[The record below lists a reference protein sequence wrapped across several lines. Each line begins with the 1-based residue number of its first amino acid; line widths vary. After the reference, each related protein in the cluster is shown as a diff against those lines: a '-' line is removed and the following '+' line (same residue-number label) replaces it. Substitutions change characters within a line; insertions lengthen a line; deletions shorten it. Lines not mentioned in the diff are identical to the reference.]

1 MKRMK
6 QTMTQRVFLAA
17 LLACGSAA
25 AAPQS
30 PQQPQSSP
38 MPPTAVS
45 STTTPLPG
53 SPATSFVFRDTPI
66 AELFEMISRHERVNI
81 MLGKGVTG
89 NVAVSLY
96 DMTPRQAI
104 YAIAEAGG
112 YQVVQRDNGYMIVS
126 PGDTAGSA
134 AVPMDRMEVR
144 ALKVLY
150 SEPQLVADILAKH
163 VGRGGKVTVLPS
175 RRMVVVEDTPE
186 GMKRIVALL
195 REIDTQ
201 PQQIMIEAKILEI
214 TLDRNENFGIEWNKV
229 FSGDGVNR
237 IGTSRLVERTTP
249 GLVFNFVNRNVD
261 VFLNA
266 LDNKGRVRTL
276 ATPKLLTLENQ
287 EATTNIGDKLGY
299 RVTTTINNVTSES
312 IQFLETGVILRV
324 TPSVDTDGR
333 IALRV
338 RPEVSTG
345 SLLGGIPSK
354 KTTEVNTQLVAEN
367 GQSILIGG
375 LIKSS
380 AGQRRAGVPLLG
392 DVPVLGS
399 LFSSSEWT
407 GSSTETIVV
416 ITPRIVPTR
425 AAGPDAQVIER
436 VERNGQEI
444 QLGVEKS
451 AAALDRP

>member
-1 MKRMK
+1 MK
-6 QTMTQRVFLAA
+6 QNMLKLALTGS
-17 LLACGSAA
+17 LLGAFGAGAAPQA
-25 AAPQS
+25 AAPA
-30 PQQPQSSP
+30 QQPA
-38 MPPTAVS
+38 TAVS
-45 STTTPLPG
+45 SGTAKTAPG
-53 SPATSFVFRDTPI
+53 SATSFVFRDTPI

-112 YQVVQRDNGYMIVS
+112 YQVLTRENGYVIVN
-126 PGDTAGSA
+126 PAQAGTADV
-134 AVPMDRMEVR
+134 VPAGQMEVR

-150 SEPQLVADILAKH
+150 SEPQPVAEILSKH
-163 VGRGGKVTVLPS
+163 VGRGGKVTVLPA

-214 TLDRNENFGIEWNKV
+214 TLDENENFGIEWNKV

-237 IGTSRLVERTTP
+237 IGTSRLLERSTP
-249 GLVFNFVNRNVD
+249 GLVFNFVNSNID
-261 VFLNA
+261 LFLNA
-266 LDNKGRVRTL
+266 LNNKGRVRTL

-299 RVTTTINNVTSES
+299 RVTTTINNVTSET

-338 RPEVSTG
+338 RPEVSSGT
-345 SLLGGIPSK
+345 LLGGIPSK

-375 LIKSS
+375 LIKSTS
-380 AGQRRAGVPLLG
+380 GQRRIGVPLLG
-392 DVPVLGS
+392 DVPGLGK
-399 LFSSSEWT
+399 LFSNNEHT
-407 GSSTETIVV
+407 GSSTETIVL

-425 AAGPDAQVIER
+425 ASGPDAQVIER
-436 VERNGQEI
+436 VERTEGELNTKFKGPATLE
-444 QLGVEKS
+444 
-451 AAALDRP
+451 

>member
-1 MKRMK
+1 MK
-6 QTMTQRVFLAA
+6 QNLMKQLILAA
-17 LLACGSAA
+17 CLGAAFDAGAARQA
-25 AAPQS
+25 AAPGAV
-30 PQQPQSSP
+30 QPA
-38 MPPTAVS
+38 TAVS
-45 STTTPLPG
+45 STVPP
-53 SPATSFVFRDTPI
+53 PAGAPTSFVFRDTPI

-112 YQVVQRDNGYMIVS
+112 YQVIARDNGYVIVN
-126 PGDTAGSA
+126 PAQAAGSE
-134 AVPMDRMEVR
+134 AVPSGQMEVR

-150 SEPQLVADILAKH
+150 SEPQLVADILSKY
-163 VGRGGKVTVLPS
+163 VGRGGKVTVLPA

-186 GMKRIVALL
+186 GMGRIVALL

-214 TLDRNENFGIEWNKV
+214 TLDQNENFGIEWNKV

-237 IGTSRLVERTTP
+237 IGTSGLVPRNTP
-249 GLVFNFVNRNVD
+249 GLVFNFVNNNVD
-261 VFLNA
+261 LYLNA
-266 LDNKGRVRTL
+266 LSNKGRVRTL

-287 EATTNIGDKLGY
+287 EASTNIGDKLGY

-324 TPSVDTDGR
+324 TPSVDSDGR

-338 RPEVSTG
+338 RPEVSSG

-380 AGQRRAGVPLLG
+380 AGLRRTGVPLLG
-392 DVPVLGS
+392 DLPVLGK
-399 LFSSSEWT
+399 LFSNNETT
-407 GSSTETIVV
+407 GSSTETIVL

-425 AAGPDAQVIER
+425 PVGADAQLIER
-436 VERNGQEI
+436 VQQTEGELQT
-444 QLGVEKS
+444 QLKGS
-451 AAALDRP
+451 ATLH

>member
-1 MKRMK
+1 MKHNLIHV
-6 QTMTQRVFLAA
+6 TVTAA
-17 LLACGSAA
+17 LLAATLNAA
-25 AAPQS
+25 AKPQAAPA
-30 PQQPQSSP
+30 QPA
-38 MPPTAVS
+38 TAVS
-45 STTTPLPG
+45 STTAPTAGAP
-53 SPATSFVFRDTPI
+53 TSFVFRDTPI

-112 YQVVQRDNGYMIVS
+112 YQVVPRDNGYMIVN
-126 PGDTAGSA
+126 PADSA
-134 AVPMDRMEVR
+134 APAPVASGQLEVK

-150 SEPQLVADILAKH
+150 SEPQLVADILGKH
-163 VGRGGKVTVLPS
+163 VGRGGKVTVLPT
-175 RRMVVVEDTPE
+175 RRMVVVEDTPD
-186 GMKRIVALL
+186 GIKRIAALL

-214 TLDRNENFGIEWNKV
+214 TLDDNQNFGIEWNKI
-229 FSGDGVNR
+229 FSGSGDNISR
-237 IGTSRLVERTTP
+237 IGTTGLVTRTTP
-249 GLVFNFVNRNVD
+249 GLVFNFVNNNVD
-261 VFLNA
+261 LYLNA
-266 LDNKGRVRTL
+266 LSNKGRVRTL

-299 RVTTTINNVTSES
+299 RVTTTINNVTTET

-338 RPEVSTG
+338 RPEISSG
-345 SLLGGIPSK
+345 SFLGGIPSK

-367 GQSILIGG
+367 GQAILIGG
-375 LIKSS
+375 LIKASS
-380 AGQRRAGVPLLG
+380 GLRRSGVPLLG
-392 DVPVLGS
+392 DVPGIGK
-399 LFSSSEWT
+399 LFSNDEAT
-407 GSSTETIVV
+407 GSSTETIVL

-425 AAGPDAQVIER
+425 TTGADAQVIER
-436 VERNGQEI
+436 VE
-444 QLGVEKS
+444 GVEGELQNKF
-451 AAALDRP
+451 AVPATLQ

>member
-1 MKRMK
+1 MK
-6 QTMTQRVFLAA
+6 QGVIQQAVLAA
-17 LLACGSAA
+17 LLAVALGAG
-25 AAPQS
+25 AAPQA
-30 PQQPQSSP
+30 PAQPA
-38 MPPTAVS
+38 TAVS
-45 STTTPLPG
+45 STTAPLASAP
-53 SPATSFVFRDTPI
+53 TSFVFRDTPI

-112 YQVVQRDNGYMIVS
+112 YQVIKRDNGYVIVN
-126 PGDTAGSA
+126 PAQA
-134 AVPMDRMEVR
+134 AADMVVPSGQMEVKS
-144 ALKVLY
+144 LKVLY

-163 VGRGGKVTVLPS
+163 VGRGGKVTVLPA
-175 RRMVVVEDTPE
+175 RRMIVVEDTPE
-186 GMKRIVALL
+186 GMHRIVALL

-214 TLDRNENFGIEWNKV
+214 TLDDTENFGIEWNKV
-229 FSGDGVNR
+229 FSGEGANANR
-237 IGTSRLVERTTP
+237 IGTSGLVPRGAP
-249 GLVFNFVNRNVD
+249 GLIFNLVNNNVD
-261 VFLNA
+261 LYLNA
-266 LDNKGRVRTL
+266 LSNKGRVRTL

-299 RVTTTINNVTSES
+299 RVTTTINNVTSET

-324 TPSVDTDGR
+324 TPSVDADGR

-338 RPEVSTG
+338 RPEVSSG

-367 GQSILIGG
+367 GQAILIGG

-380 AGQRRAGVPLLG
+380 AGQRRTGVPLLS
-392 DVPVLGS
+392 DVPGLGK
-399 LFSSSEWT
+399 LFSNTEET
-407 GSSTETIVV
+407 GSSTETIVL

-425 AAGPDAQVIER
+425 AAGLDAQTVDR
-436 VERNGQEI
+436 VG
-444 QLGVEKS
+444 GVEAELNTKFKGPAS
-451 AAALDRP
+451 LQ

>member
-1 MKRMK
+1 MKQMK
-6 QTMTQRVFLAA
+6 QTTTKHVILAA

-30 PQQPQSSP
+30 ST

-45 STTTPLPG
+45 STTTPLPD
-53 SPATSFVFRDTPI
+53 SPATPANSFVFRDTPI
-66 AELFEMISRHERVNI
+66 AELFEMISRHERINI
-81 MLGKGVTG
+81 MLGKGVSG
-89 NVAVSLY
+89 NIAISLY

-112 YQVVQRDNGYMIVS
+112 YQVVQRDNGYMIVN
-126 PGDTAGSA
+126 PADAAGSA
-134 AVPMDRMEVR
+134 AVPMERMEVR

-150 SEPQLVADILAKH
+150 SEPQLVAGILSKH
-163 VGRGGKVTVLPS
+163 VGRGGKVTVLPT

-214 TLDRNENFGIEWNKV
+214 TLDENENFGIEWNKV
-229 FSGDGVNR
+229 FTGDGDGVGR
-237 IGTSRLVERTTP
+237 IGTTRLVERTAP

-266 LDNKGRVRTL
+266 LNNKGRVRTL

-299 RVTTTINNVTSES
+299 RVTTTINNVTSET

-333 IALRV
+333 IALQV

-345 SLLGGIPSK
+345 ALLGGIPSK

-375 LIKSS
+375 LIKAS
-380 AGQRRAGVPLLG
+380 AGQRRIGVPLLG
-392 DVPVLGS
+392 DVPGLGR
-399 LFSSSEWT
+399 LFSNNEWT
-407 GSSTETIVV
+407 GGSTETIVV

-425 AAGPDAQVIER
+425 AAGGDAQVVER
-436 VERNGQEI
+436 VEQTGQEI
-444 QLGVEKS
+444 RQALEKP
-451 AAALDRP
+451 AAALDRY

>member
-1 MKRMK
+1 MKHITHTGMA
-6 QTMTQRVFLAA
+6 VLLGAALAA
-17 LLACGSAA
+17 HPVS
-25 AAPQS
+25 AAPQRTPAAAS
-30 PQQPQSSP
+30 NQPA
-38 MPPTAVS
+38 TAVS
-45 STTTPLPG
+45 STVAPLGAP
-53 SPATSFVFRDTPI
+53 TSFVFRDTPI

-104 YAIAEAGG
+104 FAIAEAGG
-112 YQVVQRDNGYMIVS
+112 YQVLTRENGYMIVN
-126 PGDTAGSA
+126 PADGAAAGAPVSA
-134 AVPMDRMEVR
+134 NMEVR

-150 SEPQLVADILAKH
+150 SEPQLVADILSKH

-175 RRMVVVEDTPE
+175 RRTLIVEDTPE
-186 GMKRIVALL
+186 GMARIVALL

-214 TLDRNENFGIEWNKV
+214 TLDENENFGIEWNKV

-237 IGTSRLVERTTP
+237 IGTSRLLERTTP
-249 GLVFNFVNRNVD
+249 GLVFNFVNSNVD

-266 LDNKGRVRTL
+266 LNNKGRVRTL

-299 RVTTTINNVTSES
+299 RVTTTINNVTSET
-312 IQFLETGVILRV
+312 IEFLETGVILRV
-324 TPSVDTDGR
+324 TPSVDADGR

-338 RPEVSTG
+338 RPEVSSGT
-345 SLLGGIPSK
+345 LLGGIPSK
-354 KTTEVNTQLVAEN
+354 KTTEVNTQLVADN

-375 LIKSS
+375 LIKATS
-380 AGQRRAGVPLLG
+380 GQRRIGVPLLG
-392 DVPVLGS
+392 DVPVVGK
-399 LFSSSEWT
+399 LFSNNEQSGT
-407 GSSTETIVV
+407 LTETIVL

-425 AAGPDAQVIER
+425 PAGTDVQDIER
-436 VERNGQEI
+436 VQQAAGEI
-444 QLGVEKS
+444 QGAFKGPAKLN
-451 AAALDRP
+451 

>member
-1 MKRMK
+1 
-6 QTMTQRVFLAA
+6 VA
-17 LLACGSAA
+17 G
-25 AAPQS
+25 AP
-30 PQQPQSSP
+30 
-38 MPPTAVS
+38 
-45 STTTPLPG
+45 
-53 SPATSFVFRDTPI
+53 TSFVFRDTPI

-112 YQVVQRDNGYMIVS
+112 YQVLTRDNGYVIVNPAQPADAS
-126 PGDTAGSA
+126 
-134 AVPMDRMEVR
+134 AVPPGQLEVKS
-144 ALKVLY
+144 LKVLY
-150 SEPQLVADILAKH
+150 SEPQLVADILSKH

-175 RRMVVVEDTPE
+175 RRMVVVEDTRE
-186 GMKRIVALL
+186 GVKRIESLL

-214 TLDRNENFGIEWNKV
+214 TLDQNENFGIEWNKV

-237 IGTSRLVERTTP
+237 IGTSALVPRNTP
-249 GLVFNFVNRNVD
+249 GLVFNFVNNNVD
-261 VFLNA
+261 LYLNA
-266 LDNKGRVRTL
+266 LSNKGRVRTL

-287 EATTNIGDKLGY
+287 EASTNIGDKIGY
-299 RVTTTINNVTSES
+299 KVTTTINNVTSES
-312 IQFLETGVILRV
+312 IEFLETGVILRV

-338 RPEVSTG
+338 RPEVSSG

-367 GQSILIGG
+367 GQAILIGG

-380 AGQRRAGVPLLG
+380 AGLRRTGVPILG
-392 DVPVLGS
+392 EVPGLGKLFSNSETTGS
-399 LFSSSEWT
+399 L
-407 GSSTETIVV
+407 TETIVL

-425 AAGPDAQVIER
+425 AMGSDAQVVER
-436 VERNGQEI
+436 VQHTEGELQQQVKGPAI
-444 QLGVEKS
+444 L
-451 AAALDRP
+451 P

>member
-1 MKRMK
+1 MK
-6 QTMTQRVFLAA
+6 QIAIKRILLAA
-17 LLACGSAA
+17 LLAACGTAASA
-25 AAPQS
+25 
-30 PQQPQSSP
+30 
-38 MPPTAVS
+38 PPLPATAVS
-45 STTTPLPG
+45 SGTTPASG

-104 YAIAEAGG
+104 HAIAEAGG
-112 YQVVQRDNGYMIVS
+112 YQVLARDNGYVIVN
-126 PGDTAGSA
+126 PADTAAA
-134 AVPMDRMEVR
+134 AVPPGQMEVR

-163 VGRGGKVTVLPS
+163 VGRGGKVTVLPA
-175 RRMVVVEDTPE
+175 RRMVVVEDTPD

-214 TLDRNENFGIEWNKV
+214 TLDENENFGIEWNKV

-237 IGTSRLVERTTP
+237 IGTSRLLERSTP
-249 GLVFNFVNRNVD
+249 GLAFNFVNNNVNLY
-261 VFLNA
+261 LNA
-266 LDNKGRVRTL
+266 LSNKGRVRTL

-324 TPSVDTDGR
+324 TPSVDSDGR

-338 RPEVSTG
+338 RPEVSSG

-367 GQSILIGG
+367 GQAILIGG
-375 LIKSS
+375 LIKATS
-380 AGQRRAGVPLLG
+380 GQRRIGVPLLS
-392 DVPVLGS
+392 DVPGLGK
-399 LFSSSEWT
+399 LFSNSEET
-407 GSSTETIVV
+407 GTSTETIVL

-425 AAGPDAQVIER
+425 PVGADVQTIER
-436 VERNGQEI
+436 IGQAEGEL
-444 QLGVEKS
+444 QKKFE
-451 AAALDRP
+451 APAALR

>member
-1 MKRMK
+1 MKQILMKR
-6 QTMTQRVFLAA
+6 VLPAVLLAA
-17 LLACGSAA
+17 SCTAG
-25 AAPQS
+25 AAPQ
-30 PQQPQSSP
+30 PAGAATA

-45 STTTPLPG
+45 STTLPPAG

-81 MLGKGVTG
+81 TLGKGVTG

-104 YAIAEAGG
+104 HAIAEAGG
-112 YQVVQRDNGYMIVS
+112 YQVVPRDNGYMIVN
-126 PGDTAGSA
+126 PADAAGA
-134 AVPMDRMEVR
+134 AGVTSSQMEVR

-150 SEPQLVADILAKH
+150 SEPQLVADILSKH

-214 TLDRNENFGIEWNKV
+214 TLDENENFGIEWNKV

-237 IGTSRLVERTTP
+237 IGTTKLVERTTP
-249 GLVFNFVNRNVD
+249 GLIFNLVNNNVEL
-261 VFLNA
+261 FLNA
-266 LDNKGRVRTL
+266 LNNKGRVRTL

-324 TPSVDTDGR
+324 TPSVDADGR

-338 RPEVSTG
+338 RPEVSSGTVF
-345 SLLGGIPSK
+345 GGIPSK

-367 GQSILIGG
+367 GQAILIGG
-375 LIKSS
+375 LIKATS
-380 AGQRRAGVPLLG
+380 GQRRIGVPLLG
-392 DVPVLGS
+392 DVPGLGK
-399 LFSSSEWT
+399 LFSNNEHS

-425 AAGPDAQVIER
+425 PAGADLQVIER
-436 VERNGQEI
+436 IGQTE
-444 QLGVEKS
+444 QELQKKFE
-451 AAALDRP
+451 APEAALNRP

>member
-1 MKRMK
+1 MKHK
-6 QTMTQRVFLAA
+6 VLKPIVLAAFLAA
-17 LLACGSAA
+17 AFDAGAA
-25 AAPQS
+25 KQS
-30 PQQPQSSP
+30 GAQ
-38 MPPTAVS
+38 PPTAVS
-45 STTTPLPG
+45 STVTPPN
-53 SPATSFVFRDTPI
+53 SAPTSFVFRDTPI

-112 YQVVQRDNGYMIVS
+112 YQVIARDNGYVIVN
-126 PGDTAGSA
+126 PAQAADTTVLPSGQL
-134 AVPMDRMEVR
+134 EVK

-150 SEPQLVADILAKH
+150 SEPQLVADILSKH

-175 RRMVVVEDTPE
+175 RRMVVVEDTLD
-186 GMKRIVALL
+186 GLKRIEALL

-214 TLDRNENFGIEWNKV
+214 TLDQNENFGIEWNKV

-237 IGTSRLVERTTP
+237 IGTSGLVPRTGQ
-249 GLVFNFVNRNVD
+249 GLVFNFVNNNVD
-261 VFLNA
+261 LYLNA
-266 LDNKGRVRTL
+266 LSNKGRVRTL

-287 EATTNIGDKLGY
+287 EASTNIGDKLGY

-324 TPSVDTDGR
+324 TPSVDSDGR

-338 RPEVSTG
+338 RPEVSSGT
-345 SLLGGIPSK
+345 LLGGIPSK

-367 GQSILIGG
+367 GQAILIGG
-375 LIKSS
+375 LIKTS
-380 AGQRRAGVPLLG
+380 AGLRRTGVPILG
-392 DVPVLGS
+392 EVPGLGK
-399 LFSSSEWT
+399 LFSNEETT

-416 ITPRIVPTR
+416 ITPRIVPAR
-425 AAGPDAQVIER
+425 PLGADAQVVER
-436 VERNGQEI
+436 VQQAEGEI
-444 QLGVEKS
+444 QQQVKGPAIL
-451 AAALDRP
+451 P

>member
-1 MKRMK
+1 MK
-6 QTMTQRVFLAA
+6 QNVLKQVLLAA
-17 LLACGSAA
+17 LSAA
-25 AAPQS
+25 AFDAGAAKQAAPQ
-30 PQQPQSSP
+30 PA
-38 MPPTAVS
+38 TAVS
-45 STTTPLPG
+45 STVPPASG
-53 SPATSFVFRDTPI
+53 SPTSFVFRDTPI

-112 YQVVQRDNGYMIVS
+112 YQVIARDNGYVIVN
-126 PGDTAGSA
+126 PAQAAGSEV
-134 AVPMDRMEVR
+134 VPSGQMEVR

-150 SEPQLVADILAKH
+150 SEPQLVADILSKY
-163 VGRGGKVTVLPS
+163 VGRGGRVTVLPA

-186 GMKRIVALL
+186 GMGRIVALL

-214 TLDRNENFGIEWNKV
+214 TLDQNENFGIEWNKV
-229 FSGDGVNR
+229 FSGDGINR
-237 IGTSRLVERTTP
+237 IGTSGLVPRNTP
-249 GLVFNFVNRNVD
+249 GLVFNFVNNNVD
-261 VFLNA
+261 LYLNA
-266 LDNKGRVRTL
+266 LSNKGRVRTL

-287 EATTNIGDKLGY
+287 EASTNIGDKLGY

-324 TPSVDTDGR
+324 TPSVDSDGR

-338 RPEVSTG
+338 RPEVSSG

-380 AGQRRAGVPLLG
+380 AGLRRTGVPLLG
-392 DVPVLGS
+392 EVPVLGK
-399 LFSSSEWT
+399 LFSNSETT
-407 GSSTETIVV
+407 GSSTETIVL

-425 AAGPDAQVIER
+425 PVGADAQTVER
-436 VERNGQEI
+436 VQRTEAELQQQVKGPPV
-444 QLGVEKS
+444 L
-451 AAALDRP
+451 P

>member
-1 MKRMK
+1 MK
-6 QTMTQRVFLAA
+6 QNVLNLALA
-17 LLACGSAA
+17 GSLLATACGAA
-25 AAPQS
+25 AGPQAA
-30 PQQPQSSP
+30 QPA
-38 MPPTAVS
+38 TAVS
-45 STTTPLPG
+45 SSAASAPG
-53 SPATSFVFRDTPI
+53 VSTSFVFRDTPI

-96 DMTPRQAI
+96 DITPRQAI

-112 YQVVQRDNGYMIVS
+112 YQVLKRENGYVIVN
-126 PGDTAGSA
+126 PAQA
-134 AVPMDRMEVR
+134 ATSEMPAIGQMEVR

-163 VGRGGKVTVLPS
+163 VGRGGKVTVLPA

-186 GMKRIVALL
+186 GMQRIVVLL

-214 TLDRNENFGIEWNKV
+214 TLDETENFGIEWNKV
-229 FSGDGVNR
+229 FSGEGASANR
-237 IGTSRLVERTTP
+237 IGTSGLVARGAP
-249 GLVFNFVNRNVD
+249 GLVFNLVNQNVD
-261 VFLNA
+261 LYLNA
-266 LDNKGRVRTL
+266 LSNKGRVRTL

-287 EATTNIGDKLGY
+287 EASTNIGDKLGY
-299 RVTTTINNVTSES
+299 RVTTTINNVTSET

-338 RPEVSTG
+338 RPEVSSG

-375 LIKSS
+375 LIKAST
-380 AGQRRAGVPLLG
+380 GQRRTGVPLLA
-392 DVPVLGS
+392 DVPGLGK
-399 LFSSSEWT
+399 LFSNTEET
-407 GSSTETIVV
+407 GSSTETIVL

-425 AAGPDAQVIER
+425 PVGGDAQTVER
-436 VERNGQEI
+436 VERAQGEF
-444 QLGVEKS
+444 
-451 AAALDRP
+451 DRKFKAPASLE

>member
-1 MKRMK
+1 MKHIRHIS
-6 QTMTQRVFLAA
+6 LAT
-17 LLACGSAA
+17 LLGAA
-25 AAPQS
+25 AAVAVTANAGAAPQRT
-30 PQQPQSSP
+30 PAQPA
-38 MPPTAVS
+38 TAVS
-45 STTTPLPG
+45 STVAPLGAP
-53 SPATSFVFRDTPI
+53 TSFVFRDTPI

-104 YAIAEAGG
+104 FAIAEAGG
-112 YQVVQRDNGYMIVS
+112 YQVLTRENGYMIVN
-126 PGDTAGSA
+126 PADGGAAGTPPS
-134 AVPMDRMEVR
+134 VNMEVR

-150 SEPQLVADILAKH
+150 SEPQVVADILSKH
-163 VGRGGKVTVLPS
+163 VSRGGKVTVLPS
-175 RRMVVVEDTPE
+175 RRTLVVEDTPE
-186 GMKRIVALL
+186 GMARIVALL

-214 TLDRNENFGIEWNKV
+214 TLDENENFGIEWNKV

-266 LDNKGRVRTL
+266 LNNKGRVRTL

-299 RVTTTINNVTSES
+299 RVTTTINNVTSET
-312 IQFLETGVILRV
+312 IEFLETGVILRV
-324 TPSVDTDGR
+324 TPSVDADGR

-338 RPEVSTG
+338 RPEVSSGT
-345 SLLGGIPSK
+345 LLGGIPSK

-375 LIKSS
+375 LIKATS
-380 AGQRRAGVPLLG
+380 GVRRTGVPLLG
-392 DVPVLGS
+392 DVPVVGK
-399 LFSSSEWT
+399 LFTNNEHT
-407 GSSTETIVV
+407 GTSTETVV
-416 ITPRIVPTR
+416 LITPRIVPTR
-425 AAGPDAQVIER
+425 PAGADVQDIER
-436 VERNGQEI
+436 VEQAAGEI
-444 QLGVEKS
+444 QDAFKGPATL
-451 AAALDRP
+451 R

>member
-1 MKRMK
+1 MK
-6 QTMTQRVFLAA
+6 QRVIKQLILAA
-17 LLACGSAA
+17 LLGAA
-25 AAPQS
+25 LDAGAARQSAPQ
-30 PQQPQSSP
+30 PQQQPQP
-38 MPPTAVS
+38 ATAISS
-45 STTTPLPG
+45 STAPLAGAP
-53 SPATSFVFRDTPI
+53 TSFVFRDTPI

-112 YQVVQRDNGYMIVS
+112 YQVIKRDNGYVIVN
-126 PGDTAGSA
+126 PAQA
-134 AVPMDRMEVR
+134 AADVVAPSGPMEVK

-150 SEPQLVADILAKH
+150 SEPQVVADILSKY
-163 VGRGGKVTVLPS
+163 VGRGGKVTVLPA
-175 RRMVVVEDTPE
+175 RRMIVVEDTPE
-186 GMKRIVALL
+186 GMTRIVALL

-214 TLDRNENFGIEWNKV
+214 TLDDTENFGIEWNKV
-229 FSGDGVNR
+229 FSGDGVSK
-237 IGTSRLVERTTP
+237 IGTAGLVTRGTP
-249 GLVFNFVNRNVD
+249 GLVFNFVNKNVD
-261 VFLNA
+261 LYLNA
-266 LDNKGRVRTL
+266 LSNKGRVRTL

-299 RVTTTINNVTSES
+299 RVTTTINNVTSET

-324 TPSVDTDGR
+324 VPSVDSDGR

-338 RPEVSTG
+338 RPEVSSG

-375 LIKSS
+375 LIKASS
-380 AGQRRAGVPLLG
+380 AKRRSGVPLLG
-392 DVPVLGS
+392 DVPGLGK
-399 LFSSSEWT
+399 LFSNTEEA
-407 GSSTETIVV
+407 GSSTETIVL

-425 AAGPDAQVIER
+425 AAGPDAQTIDR
-436 VERNGQEI
+436 VE
-444 QLGVEKS
+444 GVEAELNRILK
-451 AAALDRP
+451 APATLK

>member
-1 MKRMK
+1 MK
-6 QTMTQRVFLAA
+6 QGVMKQAVLAA
-17 LLACGSAA
+17 LLAAA
-25 AAPQS
+25 LGAGAAPQS
-30 PQQPQSSP
+30 PATAAQPA
-38 MPPTAVS
+38 TAVS
-45 STTTPLPG
+45 STTTPLAGAP
-53 SPATSFVFRDTPI
+53 TSFVFRDTPI

-96 DMTPRQAI
+96 DMTPQQAI

-112 YQVVQRDNGYMIVS
+112 YQVIKRDNGYVIVN
-126 PGDTAGSA
+126 PAQA
-134 AVPMDRMEVR
+134 AADVVVPSGQMEVK

-150 SEPQLVADILAKH
+150 SEPQLVADILSKY
-163 VGRGGKVTVLPS
+163 VGRGGKVTVLPA
-175 RRMVVVEDTPE
+175 RRMIVVEDTPE
-186 GMKRIVALL
+186 GMNRIVALL

-214 TLDRNENFGIEWNKV
+214 TLDDNENFGIEWNKV
-229 FSGDGVNR
+229 FSGEGATASR
-237 IGTSRLVERTTP
+237 IGTTGLVTRGAP
-249 GLVFNFVNRNVD
+249 GLVFNLVNSNVD
-261 VFLNA
+261 LYLNA
-266 LDNKGRVRTL
+266 LSNKGRVRTL

-299 RVTTTINNVTSES
+299 RVTTTINNVTSET

-338 RPEVSTG
+338 RPEVSSGT
-345 SLLGGIPSK
+345 LLGGIPSK

-375 LIKSS
+375 LIKASS
-380 AGQRRAGVPLLG
+380 GKRRTGVPLLA
-392 DVPVLGS
+392 DVPGLGK
-399 LFSSSEWT
+399 LFSNTEET
-407 GSSTETIVV
+407 GSSTETIVL

-425 AAGPDAQVIER
+425 AVGLDAQTVDR
-436 VERNGQEI
+436 VDGEEAELNRKFKGP
-444 QLGVEKS
+444 
-451 AAALDRP
+451 AALK